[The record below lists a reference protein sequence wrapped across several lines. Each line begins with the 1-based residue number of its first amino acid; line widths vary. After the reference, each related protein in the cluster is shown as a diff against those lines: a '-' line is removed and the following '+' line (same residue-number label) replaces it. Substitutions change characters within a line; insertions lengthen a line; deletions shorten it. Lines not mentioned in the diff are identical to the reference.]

1 MAASIKQKR
10 PFFGG
15 LALQFI
21 YQIPYLGKTLTQ
33 KNKSFTQ
40 VMQKKQDRDFFVVYY
55 PIFINSTL
63 RVIQKLVFSKYHKT
77 HNSLQKIDPSYII
90 ISNPK
95 GTHRR
100 NHTHKKVLS
109 IISRIC
115 RNKCIQSTHALYL
128 MSKFFLQ
135 WTKSSFEWTKH
146 HKKLH
151 QIAVGA
157 SLNHGGGKKF
167 TIASSEQLVAGDL
180 W

>member
-1 MAASIKQKR
+1 MQFKR
-10 PFFGG
+10 SGEFTKKKREKSFKEMFILMKALLLWLHLSNKKTKKAIFGG

-21 YQIPYLGKTLTQ
+21 YQISYQGKPKHK
-33 KNKSFTQ
+33 KNESFTQ

-115 RNKCIQSTHALYL
+115 RNKCIQCTHALYL
-128 MSKFFLQ
+128 MSKFFIVDQ
-135 WTKSSFEWTKH
+135 K
-146 HKKLH
+146 
-151 QIAVGA
+151 
-157 SLNHGGGKKF
+157 
-167 TIASSEQLVAGDL
+167 QL
-180 W
+180 

>member
-1 MAASIKQKR
+1 MFILMKALLLWLHLSNKKTKKAI
-10 PFFGG
+10 FGG

-21 YQIPYLGKTLTQ
+21 PYLGKTSTQ
-33 KNKSFTQ
+33 KNESFTQ

-128 MSKFFLQ
+128 MSKFFIVDQ
-135 WTKSSFEWTKH
+135 K
-146 HKKLH
+146 
-151 QIAVGA
+151 
-157 SLNHGGGKKF
+157 
-167 TIASSEQLVAGDL
+167 QL
-180 W
+180 